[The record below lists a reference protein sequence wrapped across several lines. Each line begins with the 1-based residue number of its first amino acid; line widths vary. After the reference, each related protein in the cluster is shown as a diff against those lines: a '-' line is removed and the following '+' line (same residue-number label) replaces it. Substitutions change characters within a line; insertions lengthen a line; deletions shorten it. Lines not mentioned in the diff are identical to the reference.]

1 MIRTSR
7 TYPEQGENPEL
18 GIKEDGQKIA
28 IQGRQVRVG
37 EGYLANSREKVLQVP
52 RPNAGS

>member
-1 MIRTSR
+1 M
-7 TYPEQGENPEL
+7 